1 MCIFMT
7 KKRKERR
14 QEGDWGGGRVKEKT
28 RGRTTLNQDVSDGF
42 ELLMSRRTGH
52 SLFTATEH
60 ALEHCVVF

>member
-14 QEGDWGGGRVKEKT
+14 QEGVGGRVKEKT
-28 RGRTTLNQDVSDGF
+28 RGRTILNQDVSDGF

-52 SLFTATEH
+52 GLFTATEH
-60 ALEHCVVF
+60 APVHCVVFS